1 MAAET
6 RTSTLILLTGL
17 AGAGKSEAINALE
30 DLGYFCVDNLPTR
43 LLQHFCE
50 QLIKGDQSLPCAVVI
65 DSRDP
70 EFLTLFQNAL
80 LELRKETAI
89 ETSLIFLEA
98 SDEALV
104 RRFSQTRRP
113 HPLSRDQ
120 SVLEGI
126 LEERRRL
133 GSIKQSADHILDT
146 SGLTAHELRRAFRE
160 FSQGERKIGL
170 IVTLLSFGFKHGL
183 PLEADLIFDVRFIAN
198 PHFVPELSA
207 LTGRDD
213 QVREYLLSSTQASN
227 FVEKSADYL
236 DYLLPQYVSEGKSY
250 LTVAIGCTGGRHRSV
265 FVVEELNK
273 RVKIVD
279 GTTFR
284 VKHRNI
290 TNA

>member
-146 SGLTAHELRRAFRE
+146 SGLTAHELRHAFRE

-183 PLEADLIFDVRFIAN
+183 PLEADLIFDVRFIGN

-207 LTGRDD
+207 LTGLDD
-213 QVREYLLSSTQASN
+213 QVREYLLSSTQACN

-236 DYLLPQYVSEGKSY
+236 NYLLPQYVSEGKSY